1 MFKTNHLHLSE
12 QPACLLS
19 VRYLVIFL
27 FLVHIRSTPTVLA
40 PSLAR
45 LTYTSHLGIP
55 AL

>member
-1 MFKTNHLHLSE
+1 MFKTNHLHLSD

-27 FLVHIRSTPTVLA
+27 FLVRGTPTILA
-40 PSLAR
+40 LSLAR
-45 LTYTSHLGIP
+45 LTYTSHLDIP